1 MNNQNNNRTKLTKR
15 VVESTPAN
23 SSQQTFLWDTE
34 IKGFGVRVYTT
45 GRKMYFLQYRNQY
58 NTTKKIKIGVHGN
71 ITTEQAR
78 EAAREIAL
86 KVSAGNDPATE
97 VKSQKSRPTMAD
109 LARDYIELYAK
120 KEKSPKSVKEDKAML
135 KNHILPEFGTKKVA
149 EITPRDIQVFRG
161 KFDDRRVVSNRVLS
175 LLSKMFNLAIQW
187 EWRTDNPASGIQKHK
202 EQKRTRWL
210 QEDEIKRLIQV
221 LDDYPNQAMSDIIR
235 LLLLTGARKHEV
247 LEATWEQFDLE
258 KGVWTK
264 LAHTT
269 KQRRMEHNPLS
280 PAALKILKAMK
291 ATKTD
296 STYLFPG
303 RVPGQPLKEIKK
315 GWATIRDKAELKD
328 FTIHDLRHTYASHLV
343 SSGLSLSIVG
353 KLLGHTQAS
362 TTQRYA
368 HLADEP
374 LREATNLFAAKF
386 EELTKSHDTPVKQE
400 A

>member
-303 RVPGQPLKEIKK
+303 RVPGQPLKEIRL
-315 GWATIRDKAELKD
+315 RDK
-328 FTIHDLRHTYASHLV
+328 
-343 SSGLSLSIVG
+343 
-353 KLLGHTQAS
+353 
-362 TTQRYA
+362 
-368 HLADEP
+368 
-374 LREATNLFAAKF
+374 KF
-386 EELTKSHDTPVKQE
+386 ITHY
-400 A
+400 